1 MKSQPWYVYVLLGI
15 LLVGLVYLG
24 YFKRRETELKNLRAE
39 RAKIE
44 GEVTNLKSKK
54 RQLDKIEGELVG
66 LNKALTELEVIIPRR
81 KEHGEILRNIQQ
93 MASESQLEVIHFTP
107 EKEINRD
114 FYSEQ
119 PIPIEIVGNYHNL
132 GLFFDRILH
141 FPRIFN
147 IDGFLIKTLPNQS
160 EEFTISALFTAKTYF
175 FLEESQLKKPALVK
189 PNKPLKEENEI
200 R

>member
-1 MKSQPWYVYVLLGI
+1 MKNQPWYVYLLLGA
-15 LLVGLVYLG
+15 LLVGLVYIG
-24 YFKRRETELKNLRAE
+24 YFKGRETELKNLRAE

-54 RQLDKIEGELVG
+54 RQLDKIEAELVG
-66 LNKALTELEVIIPRR
+66 LSKALAELETIIPRR

-107 EKEINRD
+107 EREINRD

-119 PIPIEIVGNYHNL
+119 PIPIEVVGNYHNL
-132 GLFFDRILH
+132 GFFFDRILH

-147 IDGFLIKTLPNQS
+147 IDGFSIKTLPKQS
-160 EEFTISALFTAKTYF
+160 AEATISALFTAKTYF
-175 FLEESQLKKPALVK
+175 FLEESQIRKAAPAK
-189 PNKPLKEENEI
+189 PNKPLKEDNEI